1 MSSHTS
7 VDDTA
12 ARPSLEL
19 EHIMAPALASRHAR
33 VRGFLHRLAAN
44 PPQVLL
50 MEGGTVEERAAMSFY
65 WAALLNCTLNE
76 SEGPRP
82 CLACSACAQM
92 IACRHRD
99 MFFLDGREESIKI
112 DDVRAVRGVLGEP
125 PRDNGQRMVILC
137 EAQSLG
143 VEAANAL
150 LKSLEEP
157 RPGTSFVLL
166 APQRERLL
174 PTLVSRSW
182 VLTLAWPESHGADA
196 SSDPLEVQAAEWG
209 DALAEFARTGTGW
222 FQRTASKSSLDN
234 GVAQRVVVYCQRELV
249 SAITGNVHSELAR
262 LFAGVDSLVHRR
274 VDEVLAECQESLVYN
289 VNPAIV
295 MDWLATRV
303 ALLCS
308 ARR

>member
-1 MSSHTS
+1 MSSPVS

-12 ARPSLEL
+12 ARTVLEL

-33 VRGFLHRLAAN
+33 VRGFLHQLAAN

-50 MEGGTVEERAAMSFY
+50 MEGGTVDERAAMSLY
-65 WAALLNCTLNE
+65 WAALLNCTMPE
-76 SEGPRP
+76 QRP
-82 CLACSACAQM
+82 CLACTACAQM
-92 IACRHRD
+92 IARFHRD

-112 DDVRAVRGVLGEP
+112 DDVRAIRSVLGEP

-137 EAQSLG
+137 EAQALG
-143 VEAANAL
+143 IEAANAL

-182 VLTLAWPESHGADA
+182 VLTLAWPESVPPPAEIGA
-196 SSDPLEVQAAEWG
+196 WG
-209 DALAEFARTGTGW
+209 DALAEFAETGVGW
-222 FQRTASKSSLDN
+222 FQRTASKGALDN
-234 GVAQRVVVYCQRELV
+234 SVAQRVVVLVQRELACAISGAIDSPLAQLLSTQSV
-249 SAITGNVHSELAR
+249 S
-262 LFAGVDSLVHRR
+262 VHRR
-274 VDEVLAECQESLVYN
+274 LDEVLAECQESLVYN

-295 MDWLATRV
+295 LDWLATRL
-303 ALLCS
+303 ALLCGQ
-308 ARR
+308 RRG